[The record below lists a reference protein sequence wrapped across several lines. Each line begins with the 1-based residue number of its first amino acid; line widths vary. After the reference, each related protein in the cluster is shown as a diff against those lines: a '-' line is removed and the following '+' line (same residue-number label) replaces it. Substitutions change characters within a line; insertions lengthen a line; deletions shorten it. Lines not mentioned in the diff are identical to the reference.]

1 MQPIS
6 ALSIQLIPQY
16 PAVGQSVTLSVTGI
30 NGTIRV
36 FSWYKG
42 PNINAD
48 NQILSYIPSANPPQ
62 ANGNQYFSRA
72 SGLPNVSL
80 LISDLVI
87 TDQGIYTVYVQTDR
101 AGGRNQ
107 ESVNLTVY
115 IPVTKPVIR
124 ANSSLVKENDTA
136 TLTCETENAERIA
149 WGRSNGRLPS
159 AITLSNDNR
168 TLTFSSIKRL
178 DSGDY
183 YCEAENVINKIK
195 SDIYT
200 LTVNYGP
207 ENLII
212 TGPNGIESLF
222 NLTVGTS
229 LSLRCS
235 AVSFPP
241 PTYHWK
247 HNEIDLRKYDSILTL
262 DLSLKENGSYTCTA
276 SNSKTNI
283 TVATSVVVIVYD
295 RTLTPE
301 TTGLSGDKIGI
312 IIGIVVAIIVVALI
326 AALIY
331 LFVIQK
337 ARQKNSNK
345 KNQTTDVSV
354 TPSSGNGHAD
364 QYGTENEIQYSSV
377 NFTARPGRQP
387 PSQAEHEIQYSSV
400 NISGRPAR
408 KPPAQPNDDS
418 IVYSELRLS

>member
-1 MQPIS
+1 MFCNGEKIRRIYALTALLSVWMQAVS
-6 ALSIQLIPQY
+6 ALSIQPIPQY

-30 NGTIRV
+30 NGNLRS

-42 PNINAD
+42 PNSNAEY
-48 NQILSYIPSANPPQ
+48 QILSYIPALNPPQ
-62 ANGNQYFSRA
+62 TNGKQYFSRA
-72 SGLPNVSL
+72 SGLPNGSL

-87 TDQGIYTVYVQTDR
+87 TDRGIYTVIGQTDR
-101 AGGRNQ
+101 GIWQ

-124 ANSSLVKENDTA
+124 ANSSLVNENDTV
-136 TLTCETENAERIA
+136 TLTCEMENAERIV

-159 AITLSNDNR
+159 DITLSNDNR
-168 TLTFSSIKRL
+168 TLTFSSIKRS

-200 LTVNYGP
+200 LKVNYGP

-235 AVSFPP
+235 AASFPP

-283 TVATSVVVIVYD
+283 TVATSVVVIVYESYD
-295 RTLTPE
+295 SGNEDAPL
-301 TTGLSGDKIGI
+301 LSGGAIAGI
-312 IIGIVVAIIVVALI
+312 IIGILAFVAGVLGVAC
-326 AALIY
+326 Y
-331 LFVIQK
+331 VFQK
-337 ARQKNSNK
+337 KHKINNINEPHEYENVK
-345 KNQTTDVSV
+345 KNGMNPASSED
-354 TPSSGNGHAD
+354 PSYMTLQFKHQD
-364 QYGTENEIQYSSV
+364 TYG
-377 NFTARPGRQP
+377 
-387 PSQAEHEIQYSSV
+387 
-400 NISGRPAR
+400 
-408 KPPAQPNDDS
+408 
-418 IVYSELRLS
+418 ELRG

>member
-62 ANGNQYFSRA
+62 TNGNQYFSRA
-72 SGLPNVSL
+72 RGLPNGSL

-87 TDQGIYTVYVQTDR
+87 TDRGIYTVSVQTEK
-101 AGGRNQ
+101 GPNQ